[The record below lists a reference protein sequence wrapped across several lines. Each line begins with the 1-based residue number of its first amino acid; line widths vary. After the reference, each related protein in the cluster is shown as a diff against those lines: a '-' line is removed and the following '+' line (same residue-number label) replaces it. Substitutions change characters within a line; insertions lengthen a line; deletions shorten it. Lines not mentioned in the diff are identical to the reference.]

1 MIILKKKVSMANKF
15 TQKAENTLSSSLALA
30 KELGHSYIGTEHLL
44 VSLAS
49 EKDSISSRI
58 LSAKG
63 ADAAKLKQS
72 VIDYVGIGNTSCLS
86 ADDMTPRFRKI
97 LEYASDEASKSGTKY
112 IGTEHL
118 LTAMLNQR
126 DCVGARLLESEGI
139 PLSELK
145 TELAAYLGTSPNRA
159 PAKQGEEDKKSKRSA
174 LRLYGKDLSAIAEN
188 GGIDPVIGR
197 DEETERLIR
206 ILCRRQKNNPCV
218 IGDPGVGKTAI
229 VEGLAQRIANGR
241 VPEELSGKRIVALDI
256 PSMIAGAKYRGEFE
270 ERMKSVI
277 EETKKDSQVIL
288 FIDEAHILVGAGA
301 AEGAVDAANILKPP
315 LARGEIRVICATT
328 PEEYRT
334 HIEKDAALERRL
346 QPLRIKEPTESEA
359 ITILSGLKKSY
370 EEHHDIVIS
379 DAAIRAAV
387 KLSARYI
394 HDRYLPDKA
403 IDLLDEAAAKLRISL
418 CEETAGDEK
427 DIQSLLEKQKEEA
440 LIEGNLD
447 VACDLGRRQRELS
460 HTSASVSLA
469 TRPQANAVLGE
480 EHIAELLTEQTGIP
494 CKSLLQAEGLRLERL
509 ENELSRSV
517 IGQDAAVKA
526 VANAIRRCRT
536 GLCPPNRPIG
546 SFLFLGSTGVG
557 KTELCRALALAL
569 FESKDAMIRLDMSE
583 YMEKHSVSKLIG
595 APPGYVG
602 YGEGGILTERIRRRP
617 YSVILLDE
625 IEKSHPDVLNILL
638 QILEDGV
645 LTDSTGRRVDFSS
658 SLLIMTSNLISD
670 SDINKRVLGFSEGL
684 PSDISA
690 DDIRLSKKLRET
702 FRPELLNRIDEIV
715 LFSKLGETQLGY
727 IADLMLSDLKERSR
741 QAGVKLDVSDNV
753 SEYLAKR
760 CINKHSDLGA
770 RPLRREITD
779 SIETPLAE
787 LILSHSPKFIKV
799 SIKENK
805 IALQMC

>member
-1 MIILKKKVSMANKF
+1 MANKF
-15 TQKAENTLSSSLALA
+15 TQKAENTISSSLSLA
-30 KELGHSYIGTEHLL
+30 RELGHSYIGTEHLL

-58 LSAKG
+58 LCAKG
-63 ADAAKLKQS
+63 ADGARLKQS
-72 VIDYVGIGNTSCLS
+72 VIDYVGLGNTSRLS
-86 ADDMTPRFRKI
+86 ADDMTPRLRRI
-97 LEYASDEASKSGTKY
+97 LEYASDEATRSGTKY

-118 LTAMLNQR
+118 LTALLNQR

-145 TELAAYLGTSPNRA
+145 AELTAYLGSSPNRT
-159 PAKQGEEDKKSKRSA
+159 AKQSEDDGKKSKRSA
-174 LRLYGKDLSAIAEN
+174 LRLYGKDLSAIAES

-229 VEGLAQRIANGR
+229 VEGLAQRIADGR
-241 VPEELSGKRIVALDI
+241 VPRELSGKRIIALDI

-277 EETKKDSQVIL
+277 EETKKDAQIIL
-288 FIDEAHILVGAGA
+288 FIDEAHIIVGAGA

-315 LARGEIRVICATT
+315 LARGELHVICATT

-359 ITILSGLKKSY
+359 ITILSGLKQSY
-370 EEHHDIVIS
+370 EAHHGITIS
-379 DAAIRAAV
+379 DAAIHAAV
-387 KLSARYI
+387 RLSARYI

-418 CEETAGDEK
+418 CDEAADADM
-427 DIQSLLEKQKEEA
+427 DIHKALEKQKEEA
-440 LIEGNLD
+440 LIEGDLD

-460 HTSASVSLA
+460 QSETSVSLA
-469 TRPQANAVLGE
+469 IRQNERAVLGE
-480 EHIAELLTEQTGIP
+480 EHIAALLTEQTGIP
-494 CKSLLQAEGLRLERL
+494 CRNLLQTEGLRLEKL
-509 ENELSRSV
+509 EEELSRSV
-517 IGQDAAVKA
+517 IGQAAAVKA
-526 VANAIRRCRT
+526 VANAMRRSRT

-569 FESKDAMIRLDMSE
+569 FESKDAMVRLDMSE
-583 YMEKHSVSKLIG
+583 YMEKHSTSKLIG

-602 YGEGGILTERIRRRP
+602 YGEGGMLTERIRRRP

-625 IEKSHPDVLNILL
+625 IEKAHPDVLNILL
-638 QILEDGV
+638 QILEDGI
-645 LTDSTGRRVDFSS
+645 LTDSAGRRVDFSS

-670 SDINKRVLGFSEGL
+670 SEAGERVLGFSECSHDG
-684 PSDISA
+684 PSA
-690 DDIRLSKKLRET
+690 DDLRASKKLREI

-715 LFSKLGETQLGY
+715 LFSKLGEKELSA
-727 IADLMLSDLKERSR
+727 IADIMLSELKERSL
-741 QAGVKLDVSDNV
+741 QAGVRLDVSEEV
-753 SEYLAKR
+753 SGYLARR
-760 CINKHSDLGA
+760 CANKHRDLGA

-787 LILSHSPKFIKV
+787 LILSRSPELIRVIVDKDG
-799 SIKENK
+799 

>member
-1 MIILKKKVSMANKF
+1 MANKF
-15 TQKAENTLSSSLALA
+15 TQKAENTISGSLLLA

-44 VSLAS
+44 VALAS
-49 EKDSISSRI
+49 EKDSISARI
-58 LSAKG
+58 LSSRG
-63 ADAAKLKQS
+63 ADASKLRQS
-72 VIDYVGIGNTSCLS
+72 VIDYVGLGNTSLLS
-86 ADDMTPRFRKI
+86 SEDMTPRLRKI
-97 LEYASDEASKSGTKY
+97 LENAACEAARSGTKY
-112 IGTEHL
+112 VGTEHL
-118 LTAMLNQR
+118 LTALLNQR

-145 TELAAYLGTSPNRA
+145 AELSAYLGSSPDRSQS
-159 PAKQGEEDKKSKRSA
+159 KQGEEGKKSKRSA
-174 LRLYGKDLSAIAEN
+174 LQTYGKDLCSVAES

-229 VEGLAQRIANGR
+229 VEGLAQRIADGR
-241 VPEELSGKRIVALDI
+241 VPEELSSRRIISLDV

-277 EETKKDSQVIL
+277 EEAKKDSRIIL

-315 LARGEIRVICATT
+315 LARGELRVICATT
-328 PEEYRT
+328 PEEYRS

-359 ITILSGLKKSY
+359 ISILSGLRQSY
-370 EEHHDIVIS
+370 ETHHGITIS
-379 DAAIRAAV
+379 DSAIRAAV

-403 IDLLDEAAAKLRISL
+403 IDLLDEAAAKLKMSL
-418 CEETAGDEK
+418 YEELPSSEGSVRA
-427 DIQSLLEKQKEEA
+427 LLEKQKEEA
-440 LIEGNLD
+440 LIGGDLD
-447 VACDLGRRQRELS
+447 VAYDLGRRQRELS
-460 HTSASVSLA
+460 QDPPTTSLA
-469 TRPQANAVLGE
+469 LMQNDVAILE
-480 EHIAELLTEQTGIP
+480 EKQIADLLTEQTGIP
-494 CKSLLQAEGLRLERL
+494 CGNLLQDEGARLERL
-509 ENELSRSV
+509 EDELSRSV
-517 IGQDAAVKA
+517 IGQESAVRA
-526 VANAIRRCRT
+526 VANAIRRSRT
-536 GLCPPNRPIG
+536 GLCPPDRPIG

-569 FESKDAMIRLDMSE
+569 FESKEAMIRLDMSE
-583 YMEKHSVSKLIG
+583 YMEKHSTSKLIG

-625 IEKSHPDVLNILL
+625 IEKAHPEVLNILL
-638 QILEDGV
+638 QILEDGI

-658 SLLIMTSNLISD
+658 TIVIMTSNLISE
-670 SDINKRVLGFSEGL
+670 SEAERRVLGFSEGKCED
-684 PSDISA
+684 SSA
-690 DDIRLSKKLRET
+690 DELRTSKKLRET

-715 LFSKLGETQLGY
+715 LFSRLGEAELRA
-727 IADLMLSDLKERSR
+727 IADIMLRDLCERSLEV
-741 QAGVKLDVSDNV
+741 GVRLEIADGVSD
-753 SEYLAKR
+753 YLAQKCLLKNR
-760 CINKHSDLGA
+760 DLGA

-779 SIETPLAE
+779 AIETPLSQ
-787 LILSHSPKFIKV
+787 LILSRSPELIRV
-799 SIKENK
+799 NAAPDGISLEV
-805 IALQMC
+805 C

>member
-1 MIILKKKVSMANKF
+1 MANKF
-15 TQKAENTLSSSLALA
+15 TQKAENTISGSLALA
-30 KELGHSYIGTEHLL
+30 RELGHSYIGTEHLL

-58 LSAKG
+58 LCAKG
-63 ADAAKLKQS
+63 ADGEKLKQS
-72 VIDYVGIGNTSCLS
+72 VIDYVGLGNTSRLS
-86 ADDMTPRFRKI
+86 ADDMTPRLRRI
-97 LEYASDEASKSGTKY
+97 LEYASDEATRSGTKY

-118 LTAMLNQR
+118 LTALLNQR

-145 TELAAYLGTSPNRA
+145 AELTAYLGSSPNRA
-159 PAKQGEEDKKSKRSA
+159 STKQSEDEGKKSKRSA

-197 DEETERLIR
+197 EEETERLVR

-229 VEGLAQRIANGR
+229 VEGLAQRIADGR
-241 VPEELSGKRIVALDI
+241 VPRELSGKRIIALDI

-277 EETKKDSQVIL
+277 EETKKDTQIIL

-315 LARGEIRVICATT
+315 LARGELHVICATT

-359 ITILSGLKKSY
+359 ITILSGLKQSY
-370 EEHHDIVIS
+370 EAHHGITIS

-387 KLSARYI
+387 RLSARYI

-418 CEETAGDEK
+418 CEEAADTDGDIHK
-427 DIQSLLEKQKEEA
+427 ALEKQKEEA
-440 LIEGNLD
+440 LIEGDLD

-460 HTSASVSLA
+460 SGSTSVSLA
-469 TRPQANAVLGE
+469 LRQEERAVLGE
-480 EHIAELLTEQTGIP
+480 EQIAALLTEQTGIP
-494 CKSLLQAEGLRLERL
+494 CRNLLQTEGLRIEKLED
-509 ENELSRSV
+509 ELSRSV
-517 IGQDAAVKA
+517 IGQTAAVKA
-526 VANAIRRCRT
+526 VANAMRRSRT

-583 YMEKHSVSKLIG
+583 YMEKHSTSKLIG

-602 YGEGGILTERIRRRP
+602 YGEGGMLTEKIRRRP

-625 IEKSHPDVLNILL
+625 IEKAHPDVLNILL
-638 QILEDGV
+638 QILEDGI
-645 LTDSTGRRVDFSS
+645 LTDSAGRRVDFSS

-670 SDINKRVLGFSEGL
+670 SEAGQRVLGFSEC
-684 PSDISA
+684 PSNAPSA
-690 DDIRLSKKLRET
+690 DDLRSSKKLREI

-715 LFSKLGETQLGY
+715 LFSRLGEKELSA
-727 IADLMLSDLKERSR
+727 IADIMLAELKERSL
-741 QAGVKLDVSDNV
+741 QAGVRLDVSAEV
-753 SEYLAKR
+753 SDYLARR
-760 CINKHSDLGA
+760 CAKKHGDLGA

-787 LILSHSPKFIKV
+787 LILSHSPELIKV
-799 SIKENK
+799 SADKDGIT
-805 IALQMC
+805 LQVC